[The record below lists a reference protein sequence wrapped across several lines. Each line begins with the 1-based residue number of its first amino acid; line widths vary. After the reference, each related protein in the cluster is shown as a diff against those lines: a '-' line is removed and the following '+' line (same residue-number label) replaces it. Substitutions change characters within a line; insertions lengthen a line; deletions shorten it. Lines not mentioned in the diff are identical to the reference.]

1 MSSLVVWLG
10 SAVLYRKLATE
21 EEVAVGGRSWG
32 GPLGAWPCRPQSRDP
47 LAIRETP
54 FSSTRAF
61 ESRPPSSSGLGGQ
74 EKDT

>member
-10 SAVLYRKLATE
+10 SALLYRKLATE
-21 EEVAVGGRSWG
+21 EVVAVGGRSWG

-54 FSSTRAF
+54 FSSTKAF
-61 ESRPPSSSGLGGQ
+61 ESRPPSSSGLGEG